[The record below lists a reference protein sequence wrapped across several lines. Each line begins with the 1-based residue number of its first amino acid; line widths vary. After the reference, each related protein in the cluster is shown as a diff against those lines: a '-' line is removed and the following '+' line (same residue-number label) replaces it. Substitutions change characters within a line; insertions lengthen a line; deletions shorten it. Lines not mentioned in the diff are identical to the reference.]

1 MGLLHAHIRDES
13 DTDEGHLMT
22 ETTEQKMTGEEQHE
36 FTDRILYQYA
46 ESNYNQNI
54 VVDHVDYEG
63 FIAVT
68 YSADQYRSPYR
79 TVTVRWCELDRCVPI
94 QQTWM
99 AVNQ

>member
-22 ETTEQKMTGEEQHE
+22 ETTEQIMTGEENYE
-36 FTDRILYQYA
+36 FTDRILYHYA
-46 ESNYNQNI
+46 DSNCNQNI
-54 VVDHVDYEG
+54 SVDYEG
-63 FIAVT
+63 FVAVT
-68 YSADQYRSPYR
+68 YSADEFYSPYR

-94 QQTWM
+94 QQTWQ